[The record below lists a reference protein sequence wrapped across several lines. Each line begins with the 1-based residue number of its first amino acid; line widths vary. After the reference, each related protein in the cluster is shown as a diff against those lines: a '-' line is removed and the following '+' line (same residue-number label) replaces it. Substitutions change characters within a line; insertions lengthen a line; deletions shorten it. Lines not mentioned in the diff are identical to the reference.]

1 MRCMTSLNNFKSA
14 YTDMLPDYSCKF
26 TVKINRGT
34 NFKIGISD
42 QCRICEKAFSDVSG
56 GMAYYSMAQLR
67 DGSAS

>member
-1 MRCMTSLNNFKSA
+1 
-14 YTDMLPDYSCKF
+14 MLPDYSCKF
-26 TVKINRGT
+26 TVKIHRGS

-42 QCRICEKAFSDVSG
+42 QCRMCEKAFSDVSG